1 MHQAVLKH
9 LYPEHEEVEI
19 SRAAALAQCRRLML
33 ERDEMWN
40 YVGKKAE
47 PR

>member
-1 MHQAVLKH
+1 MRQGVLKH

-19 SRAAALAQCRRLML
+19 CRAAVLAQCRGLTS

-47 PR
+47 QR